1 MVRNNARQPNVTGP
15 NVARSHTTE
24 PARGAES
31 TTQRKGQ
38 QAQSDSAGVGVQ
50 PSEPPGPDVT
60 GPDAK
65 GASEGGGTESSEGR
79 GEAGR
84 RRRARRGEDHDGEES
99 SHTYAGGAYREWR
112 ECASAWVAEQL
123 AEGGGVLPGPGIIP
137 RVGGCEASCGTVV
150 RQARA
155 GGSTRG
161 LAASEGKAA
170 HRQHTERAGAARV
183 AVRAA
188 PESGAQRDVTTA
200 HGPAV
205 MRGRAA
211 RGRPNQS

>member
-1 MVRNNARQPNVTGP
+1 MVRNNAREPNVTGP

-112 ECASAWVAEQL
+112 
-123 AEGGGVLPGPGIIP
+123 
-137 RVGGCEASCGTVV
+137 
-150 RQARA
+150 
-155 GGSTRG
+155 
-161 LAASEGKAA
+161 K
-170 HRQHTERAGAARV
+170 
-183 AVRAA
+183 
-188 PESGAQRDVTTA
+188 
-200 HGPAV
+200 
-205 MRGRAA
+205 
-211 RGRPNQS
+211 

>member
-1 MVRNNARQPNVTGP
+1 MVRNNARQLNVTGP

-123 AEGGGVLPGPGIIP
+123 AEGGGGATGPRNNP
-137 RVGGCEASCGTVV
+137 
-150 RQARA
+150 
-155 GGSTRG
+155 
-161 LAASEGKAA
+161 
-170 HRQHTERAGAARV
+170 
-183 AVRAA
+183 
-188 PESGAQRDVTTA
+188 
-200 HGPAV
+200 
-205 MRGRAA
+205 A
-211 RGRPNQS
+211 RGRLRGELRDGGATGAGGWQHKRASSVRGQSSTQTAHRAGRSCARGSSGGARKRRAAGRDNSARARSDAREGCTREA